1 MFGSAVGYERR
12 TADKPAG
19 LRTLSLVALGSAL
32 FAIISAFGFD
42 TADQSRVAA
51 QIVTGVGFLGAGTIL
66 RSGVTISGLTTAATI
81 CATAAIG
88 MAVGFGLY
96 IAAASGRFSCWS
108 SCIYSHRLDSK
119 RNRISATCR
128 RDQSPS
134 PFPMEEP
141 GLRERSAC
149 HPGVSQRCTITRDV
163 LGKSVSRHSI
173 DNLG

>member
-32 FAIISAFGFD
+32 FTIISAFGFD

-51 QIVTGVGFLGAGTIL
+51 QIVTGVGFWGAGTIL

-88 MAVGFGLY
+88 MAVGSGLY
-96 IAAASGRFSCWS
+96 IAAASGTVLVLVILYLF
-108 SCIYSHRLDSK
+108 
-119 RNRISATCR
+119 A
-128 RDQSPS
+128 PS
-134 PFPMEEP
+134 RQQEE
-141 GLRERSAC
+141 
-149 HPGVSQRCTITRDV
+149 
-163 LGKSVSRHSI
+163 
-173 DNLG
+173 